1 MTINREEPH
10 LLVMPEDDEWRQVVN
25 GFLQGA
31 SVNRNSL
38 QVLDLAR
45 GWSKAF
51 DSITD
56 TYAVRMRKYPKCR
69 IVLLID
75 FDNDTDRFEK
85 NRNRIPADLSD
96 RVFVL
101 GVLSKKPKDLSNKL
115 GVSLEKL
122 GEEFAKNCTDNISE
136 LWDHALL
143 RHNKPELERIIP
155 SVKPFLFI

>member
-56 TYAVRMRKYPKCR
+56 T
-69 IVLLID
+69 
-75 FDNDTDRFEK
+75 
-85 NRNRIPADLSD
+85 
-96 RVFVL
+96 
-101 GVLSKKPKDLSNKL
+101 
-115 GVSLEKL
+115 
-122 GEEFAKNCTDNISE
+122 
-136 LWDHALL
+136 
-143 RHNKPELERIIP
+143 
-155 SVKPFLFI
+155 